1 MAVSIT
7 VCTSCKAG
15 DDNAPDAEGRC
26 GGERL
31 AAILEIEA
39 GNRTGAPRIIRHEC
53 LWACTQSCTV
63 LIEAGGKTGYL
74 AGRFVPDRASAEALF
89 AWAEAYEQSP
99 DGSVRYRDWPEGIK
113 GHFIARIPVR
123 PEESQS

>member
-15 DDNAPDAEGRC
+15 EGNAPDAEGRC

-31 AAILEIEA
+31 AALLEA
-39 GNRTGAPRIIRHEC
+39 AQGNRSQGLRIIRHEC

-63 LIEAGGKTGYL
+63 LIEARGKTGYL
-74 AGRFVPDRASAEALF
+74 AGRFTPDHASVDALC
-89 AWAEAYEQSP
+89 AWADAYADSP
-99 DGSVRYRDWPEGIK
+99 DGAVRYRAWPEGMK
-113 GHFIARIPVR
+113 GHFIARIPAR
-123 PEESQS
+123 PEESQ